1 MRRRGFLVAVPVAS
15 ARRFAVAASAEVAAS
30 EAEVVEVAV
39 VVKIAAFAVHQPQ
52 CEAATASDGLLNNFR
67 IIRHRDISTKTSYL
81 VCSNTSQR

>member
-1 MRRRGFLVAVPVAS
+1 MRRRGFLVAVPVS
-15 ARRFAVAASAEVAAS
+15 ARFAAS
-30 EAEVVEVAV
+30 EVAEVLVVAV
-39 VVKIAAFAVHQPQ
+39 VVKSAAFAVHQPQ

>member
-15 ARRFAVAASAEVAAS
+15 ARRFAVAASEAEVAAS
-30 EAEVVEVAV
+30 EVVEVAV

>member
-1 MRRRGFLVAVPVAS
+1 MRRRGFLVAVPVA
-15 ARRFAVAASAEVAAS
+15 ARRFAVAASAEVSAS
-30 EAEVVEVAV
+30 AEVVEVAV

-52 CEAATASDGLLNNFR
+52 CEAATASDGLNNFR

>member
-1 MRRRGFLVAVPVAS
+1 MRRREFLVAVPVA
-15 ARRFAVAASAEVAAS
+15 ARRFAVAASEVAAS

>member
-1 MRRRGFLVAVPVAS
+1 MRRRGFLVAVPVA
-15 ARRFAVAASAEVAAS
+15 ARRFADAASEVAA
-30 EAEVVEVAV
+30 AEEVEVAV

-52 CEAATASDGLLNNFR
+52 CEAATASDGLNNFR

>member
-15 ARRFAVAASAEVAAS
+15 ARRFAVAASEVAAS

-52 CEAATASDGLLNNFR
+52 CEAATASDGLNNFR

>member
-1 MRRRGFLVAVPVAS
+1 MRRRGFLVAVPVA
-15 ARRFAVAASAEVAAS
+15 ARRFAVAAASEVAAS

-52 CEAATASDGLLNNFR
+52 CEAATASDGLNNFR